1 MAEIFGYV
9 DTDQA
14 IRNVSMMR
22 TKKMPSKRRVLM
34 KALKIKDKLGI
45 QYISMKRASL
55 FIVGI

>member
-14 IRNVSMMR
+14 IRNVYMMR

-34 KALKIKDKLGI
+34 KALKIKDKLGV